1 MKGNWKEQL
10 EILNTKLCHDNNRRR
25 KKIRSVTNKEWWV
38 FWGIIFSACPTG
50 KGGDYLFRKQTERQV
65 VPDVNFGRDGLNIMA
80 YSRFKNIKENVHF
93 AFYDRKVAESDPYHP
108 VRSLLDGFNDN
119 RKKTIAASID
129 IVLDESMSP
138 FKPRTT
144 ATSVLPNVSFMFRK
158 PKPLGIEL
166 KVSSLLL
173 I

>member
-1 MKGNWKEQL
+1 M
-10 EILNTKLCHDNNRRR
+10 TDN
-25 KKIRSVTNKEWWV
+25 EWWV

-50 KGGDYLFRKQTERQV
+50 KGGEYLFRKQTERQV
-65 VPDVNFGRDGLNIMA
+65 VPGVNFGRGGLDIMA
-80 YSRFKNIKENVHF
+80 YSRFKNIKENVHL
-93 AFYDRKVAESDPYHP
+93 AFYDRNFAESDPYHP
-108 VRSLLDGFNDN
+108 VKSLMDGFNDN
-119 RKKTIAASID
+119 RKKTIAACTD

-144 ATSVLPNVSFMFRK
+144 ATSALPNVSFIFRK

-166 KVSSLLL
+166 KVCSLLF